1 METQSVLVV
10 PAGEEMELKV
20 YVSTQSPTLVQ
31 VCSLHT
37 SASLR
42 RSQPGSSRLHSRRQ
56 AEVAETLDIPCNRVS
71 CHVRRIGGAFGGKV
85 TKTSILA
92 CITSVAAWK

>member
-10 PAGEEMELKV
+10 PVGEEQEFQV
-20 YVSTQSPTLVQ
+20 YVSSQWPTLVQ
-31 VCSLHT
+31 VCSLQVRADVPALLLT
-37 SASLR
+37 VFLT
-42 RSQPGSSRLHSRRQ
+42 QT
-56 AEVAETLDIPCNRVS
+56 EVAQTLNVPSNRVS

-85 TKTSILA
+85 TKTSSLA